1 MDKEKI
7 VEIAARIYGLYLLVK
22 IPIALWGIISVF
34 AMNQDQFVKNP
45 FLYKTWAII
54 NPVLYL
60 IIAIFL
66 IFKADYISKLI
77 VGKSKSIE
85 NDSGPGKT
93 YMQMSFW
100 ITLLG
105 LYFVIESSAS
115 FIRNIIMHPPS
126 WGNRYD
132 WSIIISYGLQLFLSL
147 YMVFRSENVEN
158 IILIKSKSRS

>member
-7 VEIAARIYGLYLLVK
+7 IEIAARIYGLYLLAK
-22 IPIALWGIISVF
+22 IPLALWGLISVF

-45 FLYKTWAII
+45 LLYKTWATI

-66 IFKADYISKLI
+66 ILKAEYISKLI
-77 VGKSKSIE
+77 VGKSKGIE
-85 NDSGPGKT
+85 NSSDPGQT
-93 YMQMSFW
+93 YMQLSFW

-115 FIRNIIMHPPS
+115 LIRNIIMHPSS
-126 WGNRYD
+126 WGSRYD
-132 WSIIISYGLQLFLSL
+132 WSIIISYGIQFILSL
-147 YMVFRSENVEN
+147 YMVFRSKKVEN
-158 IILIKSKSRS
+158 IILIKCKSKS